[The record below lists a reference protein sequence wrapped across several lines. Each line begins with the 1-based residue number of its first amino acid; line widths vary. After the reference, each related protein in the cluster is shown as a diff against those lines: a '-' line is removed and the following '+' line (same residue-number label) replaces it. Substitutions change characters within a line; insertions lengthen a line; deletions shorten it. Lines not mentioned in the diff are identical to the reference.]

1 MQSYLRRRKG
11 MNKLNKLIE
20 KYMKLSKQYETIT
33 LAEVIKDLCNLRK
46 IKRSNRNSK
55 QSLKTNKGE
64 KG

>member
-1 MQSYLRRRKG
+1 

-33 LAEVIKDLCNLRK
+33 LAEVIKDLCNLRMT
-46 IKRSNRNSK
+46 KRSNRE
-55 QSLKTNKGE
+55 QALKTNKGE

>member
-1 MQSYLRRRKG
+1 